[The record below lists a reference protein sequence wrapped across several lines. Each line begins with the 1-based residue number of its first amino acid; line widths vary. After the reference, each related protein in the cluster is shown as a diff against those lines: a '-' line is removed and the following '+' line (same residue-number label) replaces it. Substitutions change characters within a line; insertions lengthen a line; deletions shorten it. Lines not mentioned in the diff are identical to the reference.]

1 MPTSMEPIRLHART
15 KLQSLLPDLGRNME
29 KSLYNT
35 TGQHMGSESK
45 NGFREFY
52 KSKFIGLWNSIQ
64 RCPDIL
70 ERIKS
75 GELKASKIAEYP
87 PEVIEL
93 NGNYSQ
99 ALFKLRTKELEKEKA
114 SMVHDDDYTGIFVCR
129 KCKSRK
135 TTYYQLQTRSAD
147 EPMTTYVTCIGCGNK
162 WKC

>member
-1 MPTSMEPIRLHART
+1 MPTTMEPIRLHART

-29 KSLYNT
+29 KSLYNV
-35 TGQHMGSESK
+35 TGLHIGPETK
-45 NGFREFY
+45 TGFREFY
-52 KSKFIGLWNSIQ
+52 KSRFIGLWRSIQ
-64 RCPDIL
+64 RSPDIL
-70 ERIKS
+70 DRIKS

-93 NGNYSQ
+93 NGTYSQ
-99 ALFKLRTKELEKEKA
+99 ALFKLRTKELEREKA

-129 KCKSRK
+129 KCKSKK
-135 TTYYQLQTRSAD
+135 TSYYQLQTRSAD

>member
-1 MPTSMEPIRLHART
+1 MESPMEPIRLHVRA

-35 TGQHMGSESK
+35 TGQHIGSETK

-52 KSKFIGLWNSIQ
+52 KSRFVGLWNSIQ
-64 RCPDIL
+64 RCPDIID
-70 ERIKS
+70 RIKS
-75 GELKASKIAEYP
+75 GELKASKIAVYP
-87 PEVIEL
+87 PEIIEL
-93 NGNYSQ
+93 NGKYAQ
-99 ALFKLRTKELEKEKA
+99 ALFKLRTKELEKEKN
-114 SMVHDDDYTGIFVCR
+114 SMVHDEDYTGIFVCR

-147 EPMTTYVTCIGCGNK
+147 EPMTTYVTCLGCGNK

>member
-1 MPTSMEPIRLHART
+1 MPTTMEPIRLHART

-29 KSLYNT
+29 KSLYNV
-35 TGQHMGSESK
+35 TGLHIGPETK
-45 NGFREFY
+45 TGFREFY
-52 KSKFIGLWNSIQ
+52 KSRFIGLWKSIE
-64 RCPDIL
+64 RSPDIL
-70 ERIKS
+70 DRIKS

-99 ALFKLRTKELEKEKA
+99 ALFKLRTKELEREKA

-129 KCKSRK
+129 KCKSKK
-135 TTYYQLQTRSAD
+135 TSYYQLQTRSAD

>member
-1 MPTSMEPIRLHART
+1 
-15 KLQSLLPDLGRNME
+15 ME
-29 KSLYNT
+29 KSLYNV
-35 TGQHMGSESK
+35 TGQHIGPETK
-45 NGFREFY
+45 TGFREFY
-52 KSKFIGLWNSIQ
+52 KSRFIGLWQSIQ
-64 RCPDIL
+64 RSPDIL
-70 ERIKS
+70 DRIKS

-93 NGNYSQ
+93 NGNYAQ
-99 ALFKLRTKELEKEKA
+99 ALFKLRTKELEREKA
-114 SMVHDDDYTGIFVCR
+114 SMVHDEDYTGIFVCR

>member
-1 MPTSMEPIRLHART
+1 MESPMEPIRLHVRA

-35 TGQHMGSESK
+35 IGSETK

-52 KSKFIGLWNSIQ
+52 KSRFVGLWNSIQ
-64 RCPDIL
+64 RCPDIID
-70 ERIKS
+70 RIKS

-87 PEVIEL
+87 PEIIEL
-93 NGNYSQ
+93 NGKYAQ
-99 ALFKLRTKELEKEKA
+99 ALFKLRTKELEKEKN
-114 SMVHDDDYTGIFVCR
+114 SMVHDEDYTGIFVCR

-147 EPMTTYVTCIGCGNK
+147 EPMTTYVTCLGCGNK

>member
-1 MPTSMEPIRLHART
+1 MPTTMEPIRLHART

-29 KSLYNT
+29 KSLYNV
-35 TGQHMGSESK
+35 TGLHIGPETK

-52 KSKFIGLWNSIQ
+52 KSRFIGLWKSIE
-64 RCPDIL
+64 RSPDIL
-70 ERIKS
+70 DRIKS

-99 ALFKLRTKELEKEKA
+99 ALFKLRTKELEREKA